1 MDDLYKTITTPSI
14 ETVFKDRNSK
24 FYGYAFPVNEET
36 SIKDFLEF
44 LRKKHHT
51 ARHFCYA
58 RQLGTESVRF
68 RANDDGEPSN
78 SAGMPIYGQ
87 IQSFEVTNILVVSV
101 RYFGGTKLGVGG
113 LINAYRA
120 SARLTLESSA
130 IEEKTIDESFQ
141 LNFQYDLM
149 SKVLRILKENS
160 ITITRQKLEMDCEII
175 IAVRKSHIQKIVK
188 IFEPYFTT
196 KSKGTGLGLSIV
208 KKIIEDHNGKIKIDK
223 NKQMAGTTSLIIFE
237 NTNV

>member
-1 MDDLYKTITTPSI
+1 MDDLYKTITKPSI
-14 ETVFKDRNSK
+14 ETLFKDRNSK
-24 FYGYAFPVNEET
+24 FYGYAFPVTDET

-58 RQLGTESVRF
+58 WQLGTESVRF

-87 IQSFEVTNILVVSV
+87 IQSFDVTNILVVSV

-113 LINAYRA
+113 LINAYRT

-130 IEEKTIDESFQ
+130 IEEKTIDDSFQ

-160 ITITRQKLEMDCEII
+160 ITITHQKLEMDCEMI
-175 IAVRKSHIQKIVK
+175 IAVRKSHTQKVVK
-188 IFEPYFTT
+188 IFETLY
-196 KSKGTGLGLSIV
+196 KV
-208 KKIIEDHNGKIKIDK
+208 EIK
-223 NKQMAGTTSLIIFE
+223 QL
-237 NTNV
+237 NV

>member
-58 RQLGTESVRF
+58 WQLGTESVRF

-160 ITITRQKLEMDCEII
+160 ITITHQMLEMDCEMI
-175 IAVRKSHIQKIVK
+175 IAVRKSHTQKVVK
-188 IFEPYFTT
+188 VFETLY
-196 KSKGTGLGLSIV
+196 KV
-208 KKIIEDHNGKIKIDK
+208 EIK
-223 NKQMAGTTSLIIFE
+223 QL
-237 NTNV
+237 NV

>member
-58 RQLGTESVRF
+58 WQLGTESVRF

-87 IQSFEVTNILVVSV
+87 IQSFDVTNILVVSV

-113 LINAYRA
+113 LISAYRA

-130 IEEKTIDESFQ
+130 IQEKTIDDSFQ

-160 ITITRQKLEMDCEII
+160 ITIKRQKLELDCEMI
-175 IAVRKSHIQKIVK
+175 IAVRKSHTQKVVK
-188 IFEPYFTT
+188 IFETLY
-196 KSKGTGLGLSIV
+196 KV
-208 KKIIEDHNGKIKIDK
+208 EIK
-223 NKQMAGTTSLIIFE
+223 QL
-237 NTNV
+237 NV

>member
-1 MDDLYKTITTPSI
+1 MDDLYKTITKPSI
-14 ETVFKDRNSK
+14 ETLFKDRNSK
-24 FYGYAFPVNEET
+24 FYGYAFPVTEEA
-36 SIKDFLEF
+36 SVKDFLEF

-58 RQLGTESVRF
+58 WQLGTESVRF

-87 IQSFEVTNILVVSV
+87 IQSFDVTNILVVSV

-130 IEEKTIDESFQ
+130 IEEKTIDDSFQ

-160 ITITRQKLEMDCEII
+160 ITITRQKLEMDCEMI
-175 IAVRKSHIQKIVK
+175 IAVRKSLTQKVVK
-188 IFEPYFTT
+188 IFETLY
-196 KSKGTGLGLSIV
+196 KV
-208 KKIIEDHNGKIKIDK
+208 EIKQLNI
-223 NKQMAGTTSLIIFE
+223 
-237 NTNV
+237 